1 MLLLLS
7 LRFSHSPL
15 IDEDDEEEEAKEPML
30 NEAFG
35 KNFHSPALHCDS
47 QVVISYCW
55 GTVFA
60 DRRVAVWYSSSAPTT
75 TEILFEISI
84 CQHLN
89 PVLLQ
94 QSMFAIAALSS

>member
-1 MLLLLS
+1 MLVLLS
-7 LRFSHSPL
+7 VRFSHSPL

-55 GTVFA
+55 GTDG
-60 DRRVAVWYSSSAPTT
+60 DR
-75 TEILFEISI
+75 
-84 CQHLN
+84 
-89 PVLLQ
+89 LQ
-94 QSMFAIAALSS
+94 FGTVQVH